1 MAIKSSGQLSLRD
14 DIRPEFGAAT
24 TNVSLRNLSAS
35 AGFTTPDAMSEFY
48 GYSNVVNTH
57 AVRADGNGF
66 IGSQFT
72 QYPSNPQNFFQGGL
86 WFRNNAPTARGQDL
100 ISAGDSWAFYRT
112 GNRNYIRISYNARF
126 NRINVQV
133 FSNGTRVSQRQYP
146 LHDNSGITG
155 ITSSSAGWY
164 SGQRGNTDADGFT
177 YIGWKVLLN
186 NGGTATNNI
195 ELWWNGQPLTFA
207 VNNQNASG
215 TRISSIQM
223 RHIVIGDNISAT
235 TFPTATSFYG
245 DFDDVFWHHSNSPN
259 ATVSRVWTTT
269 DHAGIYNAG
278 RGSNY
283 LPTGYNNGGNSTIV
297 YTTLLRFDNEY
308 DSLGFATDSGNYQRR
323 PIRAFGSWE
332 FVPL

>member
-35 AGFTTPDAMSEFY
+35 AGFSTPDAMSEFY
-48 GYSNVVNTH
+48 GYSNVTNTH
-57 AVRADGNGF
+57 AVRANGNGF
-66 IGSQFT
+66 IGSQFNSFAT
-72 QYPSNPQNFFQGGL
+72 NPQDYFQGGL
-86 WFRNNAPTARGQDL
+86 WFRNNAPTARGQTI
-100 ISAGDSWAFYRT
+100 ISIGDSWQFFRT
-112 GNRNYIRISYNARF
+112 GNRNYIIITYNSRF

-146 LHDNSGITG
+146 LHDNSSITG

-195 ELWWNGQPLTFA
+195 ELWWNGQPLTFS

-223 RHIVIGDNISAT
+223 RHIVIGDNIGAT
-235 TFPTATSFYG
+235 TFPTVSSFYG
-245 DFDDVFWHHSNSPN
+245 DFDDVFWNHEDSDPSIYKRIFET
-259 ATVSRVWTTT
+259 A
-269 DHAGIYNAG
+269 DHEAIYNAG

-283 LPTGYNNGGNSTIV
+283 LPSAYNNGNTPTMLYNSF
-297 YTTLLRFDNEY
+297 LRFDNEY
-308 DSLGFATDSGNYQRR
+308 DADGFVIDSGNFLRR
-323 PIRAFGSWE
+323 PIRGFASWE